1 MSTAERKL
9 DVNRY
14 WTDLDGE
21 RYLQVEEVNENYFRG
36 TNIGDEDSEKANTWK

>member
-14 WTDLDGE
+14 WTIVNEE
-21 RYLQVEEVNENYFRG
+21 RYLQVEEVDENYFRD
-36 TNIGDEDSEKANTWK
+36 TNIGNGDPDKVNK

>member
-14 WTDLDGE
+14 WTVLNGE
-21 RYLQVEEVNENYFRG
+21 RYLQVDEVNENYFRD
-36 TNIGDEDSEKANTWK
+36 TNIGNGDSDKANK

>member
-14 WTDLDGE
+14 WTVLNGE
-21 RYLQVEEVNENYFRG
+21 RYLQVEEVNENYFRDA
-36 TNIGDEDSEKANTWK
+36 NIGNGDSDKANK